1 MPAAGAASR
10 TRNLSR
16 RGLLD
21 SFGPLQ
27 VRNYRLYV
35 GGQIL
40 TNTASWAARV
50 AQDWLMLTLTG
61 STAMVGLTVAFQF
74 APMVVLSL
82 LGGVVADRL
91 PRRNILVVTQSVFG
105 LSTLLVGIAAL
116 SGRAQAWH
124 ILAAALLTGLA
135 TAFDAPARQAFVSE
149 VAGPRNL
156 SRAISLNSAVFQS
169 GALVGPAV
177 AGVLIHAFGEGWAF
191 VVNATACLVAVVL
204 LLAMRVH
211 ELTPMPSVPRAKG
224 QLREGLAYVRRTP
237 TVLWPVV
244 LIGFVAITGVNMAT
258 VLAAYTDQVFRNGA
272 GGYALLNSTLAVGAV
287 TGALLAT
294 RRTRRIRLRQLAL
307 LAAAIGTTQLV
318 AAALSAHAA
327 FLVVLVAM
335 GTVTLLYITGGN
347 TLVQMTVADEMR
359 GRVMSLYMLVSLG
372 AQGASGLIVGWV
384 SEHGGAHVAMAV
396 AGAGPLLGAVLVSLT
411 LARGEG
417 MRPRDAL
424 RAAVPARARQAL
436 RRAATPSGST
446 RGAGSAT
453 AGVGAET
460 VTSSSETGDAVSS
473 SVSSNVSSNAS
484 SSVSSDASPEVS
496 PNASSSAARAG
507 AVDRPAGSPS
517 SPPAPRRTSATPAT
531 THAAPRT

>member
-1 MPAAGAASR
+1 MPVAGVAAR
-10 TRNLSR
+10 TRTSSR
-16 RGLLD
+16 LRLLD

-35 GGQIL
+35 GGQVL

-74 APMVVLSL
+74 APMVALSL

-105 LSTLLVGIAAL
+105 LSALLIGLAAL

-156 SRAISLNSAVFQS
+156 GQAISLNSAVFQS

-177 AGVLIHAFGEGWAF
+177 AGVLIHAVGEGWTF
-191 VVNATACLVAVVL
+191 VVNAVACLVAVVL
-204 LLAMRVH
+204 LVAMRAQ
-211 ELTPMPSVPRAKG
+211 ELTPMPSVPCAKG
-224 QLREGLAYVRRTP
+224 QLREGLGYVRRTP
-237 TVLWPVV
+237 TVLWPIV

-287 TGALLAT
+287 AGALLAT
-294 RRTRRIRLRQLAL
+294 RRTRRIRLRHLAL
-307 LAAAIGTTQLV
+307 LATAIGATQLI
-318 AAALSAHAA
+318 AATLSAHGA

-359 GRVMSLYMLVSLG
+359 GRVMALYMLVSLG

-396 AGAGPLLGAVLVSLT
+396 AGTGPLLGAVLVSLT

-417 MRPRDAL
+417 MGPRDVL

-436 RRAATPSGST
+436 RR
-446 RGAGSAT
+446 
-453 AGVGAET
+453 
-460 VTSSSETGDAVSS
+460 TSSPATWAAG
-473 SVSSNVSSNAS
+473 SSNARA
-484 SSVSSDASPEVS
+484 DAT
-496 PNASSSAARAG
+496 G
-507 AVDRPAGSPS
+507 ACPAGSPS
-517 SPPAPRRTSATPAT
+517 SLPAPRRTSATPAT
-531 THAAPRT
+531 TPAAPRT